1 MRVETCAPAAKLQS
15 ERCVI
20 HVLKIIINN
29 SNIRIKRAIV
39 TDEPKRMKA
48 K

>member
-1 MRVETCAPAAKLQS
+1 MHRPRSSKA
-15 ERCVI
+15 RGVI